1 MKKLLEDVEVLV
13 DAEYER
19 AQERFGPINNGGDHQ
34 SYGVIKE
41 EVEEVAEDFTQMNL
55 ALERF
60 WDDVKCDNIK
70 TAKKDKLATL
80 YKYASLLACEAI
92 QVAAMAYKAQVT
104 IDALN
109 VPDLQKGGPNE

>member
-55 ALERF
+55 TLERF

-80 YKYASLLACEAI
+80 YKYSSLLACEAI